1 MHTIGAFAVIF
12 DDELRVLLCHRTD
25 CDMWNLPGGRVELGE
40 SPWQAVVREV
50 HEETGLE
57 VEVRRLLGVYAV
69 PARSDLVLTF
79 ACARQGGAL
88 QLNPEADD
96 LQWFRR
102 DALPAN
108 TLPRHVERIADAF
121 SGCVSTRLK
130 VQ

>member
-25 CDMWNLPGGRVELGE
+25 CDMWNLPGGRVEIGE

-50 HEETGLE
+50 QEETGLD

-69 PARSDLVLTF
+69 PARGDLVLTF
-79 ACARQGGAL
+79 ACVRQGGTL

-121 SGCVSTRLK
+121 AGCVSTRLK